1 MELKYTTFELKAKDG
16 LLVTRSIGRKI
27 KSEICDQLELE
38 FEHTVLVV
46 DFQGVKFIDASCADE
61 IVVRVMARIEAG
73 EFPDRFVIFKNIAE
87 QHNENISM
95 ALAVA
100 EKMVISYHDRKW
112 SMLGSM
118 NEGYRS
124 ALLKVVQEKEI
135 TARELQIEM
144 DYRAVNEASTKLS
157 KLYDKGLI
165 AREPFREAVRGGG
178 RQFRYISLL
187 RDIKD

>member
-1 MELKYTTFELKAKDG
+1 MELRYTTFNLKAKDG
-16 LLVTRSIGRKI
+16 LLVTRSIGKKI
-27 KSEICDQLELE
+27 KNEICDVLDLQ
-38 FEHTVLVV
+38 FENTVVVV
-46 DFQGVKFIDASCADE
+46 DFNEVKFIDASCADE

-73 EFPDRFVIFKNIAE
+73 EFPDRFVIFKNIAG

-124 ALLKVVQEKEI
+124 ALLKVVQKKEM

-157 KLYDKGLI
+157 RLYDKGLI